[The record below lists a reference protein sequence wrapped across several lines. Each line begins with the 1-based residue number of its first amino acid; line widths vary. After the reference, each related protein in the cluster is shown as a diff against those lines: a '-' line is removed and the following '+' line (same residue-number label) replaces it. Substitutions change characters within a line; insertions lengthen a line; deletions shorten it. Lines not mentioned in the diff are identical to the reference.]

1 MATMT
6 SCAWI
11 GQAHPY
17 QDGLAHVTHHMC
29 LYENSRAVW
38 IIKAVD
44 SQETQQEIRWVPR
57 RPETIFEEGLLLI
70 GLFVLKNA
78 KLRVQAQQII
88 GSLDETFFDLNVMN
102 LDVQPL
108 IELNRTLNQSA
119 TYDFKLI
126 MSIFDSS
133 SLFQKETLLKNYIN
147 WTYEVCVSLG
157 SNHKSPFQNK

>member
-6 SCAWI
+6 SFAMI

-17 QDGLAHVTHHMC
+17 GDGLIDSTHYMH
-29 LYENSRAVW
+29 LYENSRPVW
-38 IIKAVD
+38 ILKH
-44 SQETQQEIRWVPR
+44 TQSEDTQHDIRWVPR
-57 RPETIFEEGLLLI
+57 SPATIFEEGLLLV
-70 GLFVLKNA
+70 GLFVLKN
-78 KLRVQAQQII
+78 KTLRSKAQELI
-88 GSLDETFFDLNVMN
+88 GSLDETFFDVNMMDI
-102 LDVQPL
+102 DVQPL

-126 MSIFDSS
+126 LSIFDSS
-133 SLFQKETLLKNYIN
+133 SIHRDYALLENYIN